1 MGGMTYYRYYQRIII
16 NNYTIL
22 INLLYGTL
30 LVLYIDGK
38 EAYVIPAIKAIPIYC
53 TMPIKY
59 IAADNDIIRLHMF

>member
-1 MGGMTYYRYYQRIII
+1 MS
-16 NNYTIL
+16 
-22 INLLYGTL
+22 
-30 LVLYIDGK
+30 YIDGK